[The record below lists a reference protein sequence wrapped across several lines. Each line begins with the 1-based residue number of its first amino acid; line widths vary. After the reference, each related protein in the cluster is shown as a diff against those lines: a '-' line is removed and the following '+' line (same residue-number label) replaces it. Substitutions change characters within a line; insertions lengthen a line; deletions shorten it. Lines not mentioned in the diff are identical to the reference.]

1 MSHADMNNC
10 SGFNEAAA
18 AFSWNSPKK
27 AINPYLDPAEVAQV
41 SALSNLITLYAAD
54 NEQEQLRRE
63 ALSDQVWERYF
74 FNESRD
80 PVQREMEQ
88 DKLISR
94 AKLAHEQQRFN
105 PDMVILADVNA
116 QPSHISK
123 PLMQRI
129 EYFSSLGR
137 PKAYSRYLRETIK
150 PCLER
155 LEHVRESQLSTS
167 FRFMASHEGLDGLLI
182 LPEMSQDQ
190 VKRLSTLVA
199 AHMSMCL
206 DAACGDLYATDD
218 VKPEEIRKTW
228 EKVAAETLCLDVIP
242 PAFEQLR
249 RKRNRRKPVP
259 YELIPGSLARMLCA
273 DWWYRKLWK
282 MRCEWREEQLRA
294 VCLVSKKASPY
305 VSYEAVMHKREQRR
319 KSLEFFRSHEL
330 VNEDGD
336 TLDMEDV
343 VNASS
348 SNPAHRRNEMMA
360 CVKGLELIAEMRG
373 DCAVFYTI
381 TCPSRFHS
389 TLNNGR
395 PNPTWTNATVRQ
407 SSDYLVGM
415 FAAFRKAMHKA
426 GLRWY
431 GVRVAEPH
439 HDGTVHWHLLCFM
452 RKKDRRAITALLRK
466 FAIREDREELGNN
479 TGPRFKSELINPRK
493 GTPTSYIAKYISKN
507 IDGRGLAGEISKETG
522 KSLRDNAEYVNAWAS
537 LHRVQQF
544 RFFGIPGRQ
553 AYRELRLL
561 AGQAARQQ
569 GDKKAGVP
577 VLDNPRLDAILAA
590 ADAGCFATYIM
601 KQGGVLVPRKYHLIR
616 TAYEINEEPTA
627 YGDHGIRIYGIWS
640 PIAEGKICTHAVK
653 WKMVRKA
660 VDVQEA
666 VSGLLGA
673 LLSPIGLVVTA
684 LAGVALVVWKYW
696 QPITAFLG
704 GVVEG
709 FKAAAGPISAA
720 FEPLKPVF
728 QWIGDKVQ
736 ALWGWFTDLLTPVK
750 STSAELQSAA
760 AMGRRFGEALAE
772 GLNMVM
778 HPLDSLKSGVSWL
791 LEKLGIVSKEAAKA
805 KLPESV
811 TRQQPA
817 TVNADGKVMMPSGG
831 FPSWGYGFAGMYDS
845 GGYIPRGQF
854 GIVGENGPEIVNG
867 PANVT
872 SRRNTA
878 ALAAVVAGMMG
889 VAAAPA
895 ELPPLHPLALPAKGG
910 EAIVSRA
917 ATVPLVQRIEAPTQI
932 IIQTQPGQ
940 SAQDIAREVARQLDE
955 RERRLKAKARSN
967 YSDQGGYDA

>member
-1 MSHADMNNC
+1 MSTILKWAGNKTAIMSELKKHLPAGPRLVEPFAGSCAVMMETDYPSYLVAD
-10 SGFNEAAA
+10 
-18 AFSWNSPKK
+18 
-27 AINPYLDPAEVAQV
+27 INPDLI
-41 SALSNLITLYAAD
+41 NLYKKVAAD
-54 NEQEQLRRE
+54 C
-63 ALSDQVWERYF
+63 
-74 FNESRD
+74 ESF
-80 PVQREMEQ
+80 
-88 DKLISR
+88 ISR
-94 AKLAHEQQRFN
+94 ARVLFEIANREVAYYNIRQEFN
-105 PDMVILADVNA
+105 YSTEITDFMKAV
-116 QPSHISK
+116 
-123 PLMQRI
+123 
-129 EYFSSLGR
+129 YFLYLNRHGYR
-137 PKAYSRYLRETIK
+137 GLCRYNKSGHFNIPYGNYK
-150 PCLER
+150 NPY
-155 LEHVRESQLSTS
+155 
-167 FRFMASHEGLDGLLI
+167 F
-182 LPEMSQDQ
+182 PE
-190 VKRLSTLVA
+190 K
-199 AHMSMCL
+199 
-206 DAACGDLYATDD
+206 
-218 VKPEEIRKTW
+218 EIRAFA
-228 EKVAAETLCLDVIP
+228 EKAQRATFICASFDETL
-242 PAFEQLR
+242 A
-249 RKRNRRKPVP
+249 
-259 YELIPGSLARMLCA
+259 MLKA
-273 DWWYRKLWK
+273 G
-282 MRCEWREEQLRA
+282 EEQLRA

-336 TLDMEDV
+336 ALDMEDV

-373 DCAVFYTI
+373 DCVVFYTI

-569 GDKKAGVP
+569 GDKKAGAP

-666 VSGLLGA
+666 AADQGA
-673 LLSPIGLVVTA
+673 CAPWTRGNNCPLAENLNQQEKDKSADGDPRTDFTRMDDKELHDYLHSMNKKERRELAARLRLVKPKRRRDYKQRITDHQRQQ
-684 LAGVALVVWKYW
+684 LVYELKSR
-696 QPITAFLG
+696 
-704 GVVEG
+704 G
-709 FKAAAGPISAA
+709 FDGSEK
-720 FEPLKPVF
+720 EV
-728 QWIGDKVQ
+728 
-736 ALWGWFTDLLTPVK
+736 DLLLRGG
-750 STSAELQSAA
+750 S
-760 AMGRRFGEALAE
+760 
-772 GLNMVM
+772 
-778 HPLDSLKSGVSWL
+778 
-791 LEKLGIVSKEAAKA
+791 I
-805 KLPESV
+805 
-811 TRQQPA
+811 
-817 TVNADGKVMMPSGG
+817 PSG
-831 FPSWGYGFAGMYDS
+831 AGLRIFY
-845 GGYIPRGQF
+845 
-854 GIVGENGPEIVNG
+854 
-867 PANVT
+867 
-872 SRRNTA
+872 RN
-878 ALAAVVAGMMG
+878 
-889 VAAAPA
+889 
-895 ELPPLHPLALPAKGG
+895 
-910 EAIVSRA
+910 
-917 ATVPLVQRIEAPTQI
+917 QRLQE
-932 IIQTQPGQ
+932 
-940 SAQDIAREVARQLDE
+940 DDKWRNL
-955 RERRLKAKARSN
+955 
-967 YSDQGGYDA
+967 Y